1 MQQGHLGPQP
11 AALAAED
18 VEVLLVSH
26 EHNVAPAARDAGPLV
41 EGAPVG
47 QGERTRDAEGQDDH
61 GAARL
66 ELESNGDDRER
77 EEQGGERGEKG
88 GDEMHARI
96 VEAQH
101 VRPGSVPVD
110 QIQRGDEDEGGRP
123 NGSLSIRGE
132 TGATLTLV
140 EAIANLVAIGLERAR
155 AIERAATAEAA
166 RRNEEL
172 RAA

>member
-1 MQQGHLGPQP
+1 MIRRPPRSTLFPYTTLFRSIPVADVGMQQGHLGPQP

-77 EEQGGERGEKG
+77 E
-88 GDEMHARI
+88 
-96 VEAQH
+96 
-101 VRPGSVPVD
+101 
-110 QIQRGDEDEGGRP
+110 
-123 NGSLSIRGE
+123 
-132 TGATLTLV
+132 
-140 EAIANLVAIGLERAR
+140 
-155 AIERAATAEAA
+155 
-166 RRNEEL
+166 
-172 RAA
+172 